1 MTDKKEIFVIELIK
15 FYKAS
20 LSNSAESIRVLSKL
34 QSKFPAEYE
43 LFKKS
48 SLDPGMFLEML
59 ESLDDTSRGILIDI
73 YIKQDVLTKKLNLL
87 FQMSSEDKLTFATD
101 LEKFGKLVDLKIK
114 KLLVDKKGENHE

>member
-1 MTDKKEIFVIELIK
+1 MSDKKETFVVALIK

-20 LSNSAESIRVLSKL
+20 LSNSAESIRVLSRL
-34 QSKFPAEYE
+34 QSEFPSEYN

-48 SLDPGMFLEML
+48 SLNPDLLPEML

-101 LEKFGKLVDLKIK
+101 LEKFGELVDLKIK
-114 KLLVDKKGENHE
+114 KLSVDKKGDVDE